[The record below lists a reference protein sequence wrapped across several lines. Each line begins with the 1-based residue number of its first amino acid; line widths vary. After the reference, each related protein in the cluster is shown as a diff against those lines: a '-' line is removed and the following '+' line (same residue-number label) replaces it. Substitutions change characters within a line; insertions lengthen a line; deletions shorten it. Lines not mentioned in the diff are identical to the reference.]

1 MDQFSKNEKVEQ
13 LKRQLMD
20 LQSENDRLSHQ
31 VQTMVGNYQHQI
43 DSKDEAIRALR
54 ERIAD
59 ATTSCK
65 DASEVEQMYRREND
79 ALKKENHLFREKND
93 HLMRDL
99 DRASRDKS
107 ASSQPLIETLENENR
122 RLRADMQEKERDY
135 QRLDV

>member
-1 MDQFSKNEKVEQ
+1 MSRGTRDDKSHSPLRSALKNNPTPGRAGNCRRDLNDQFSKNEKVEQ

-31 VQTMVGNYQHQI
+31 VQTMVGNYKHQI

-65 DASEVEQMYRREND
+65 DASEVE
-79 ALKKENHLFREKND
+79 
-93 HLMRDL
+93 
-99 DRASRDKS
+99 
-107 ASSQPLIETLENENR
+107 
-122 RLRADMQEKERDY
+122 
-135 QRLDV
+135 